1 MKRLARM
8 FPTSHETH
16 ASLSLLTSAPT
27 GTLKYAGWRAACACL
42 AVGLGLG
49 ASSAEVPAGSV
60 GGASRLP
67 VVLGVLRAPDQDVLF
82 LRDGSRLAGR
92 LAEEHLD
99 LHTVH
104 GDLRLPI
111 SAVAALDLADDR
123 AGLSVVITDGG
134 DRFTGFLAGT
144 HLRFETAGE
153 TAPREVRHARLLK
166 AIRRLTP
173 SAGEQSGPR
182 VQVRL
187 RNGDFFTGQ
196 LRTDRFRVET
206 TGAEVRWTADT
217 LGRVTFP
224 HSGQSGARLDMVGGE
239 IVSAQPVEEDLEFRL
254 GWGASW
260 RVYAGRVDAM
270 TAVDGAALPADWLA
284 RIGGTPASG
293 AGANAVGGG
302 PDPAVVPR
310 AGMVWI
316 PPGVFTMG
324 SPPDERERDLD
335 EGPLTR
341 VVLPEGFWIGQHE
354 VTQAEY
360 LALMG
365 TNPSHHE
372 GQALH
377 PVEKVS
383 WQDAADYGR
392 RLTAL
397 ERDAG
402 NLPEGY
408 AYRLPTEAEWE
419 YACRAGTTTRFSFG
433 DDADAA
439 LIRDHAWF
447 SRNAESATH
456 PVGTRKPNAWGLF
469 DVHGN
474 VLEWCLDGWRSR
486 LPGGQVTNVAV
497 MPTGTLRAV
506 RGGSWLY
513 EARHARSANRDSYG
527 VLVRCSDLGFRVVLA
542 RDVELSR

>member
-1 MKRLARM
+1 MK
-8 FPTSHETH
+8 H
-16 ASLSLLTSAPT
+16 AVR
-27 GTLKYAGWRAACACL
+27 RAASACL
-42 AVGLGLG
+42 VLWLGLG
-49 ASSAEVPAGSV
+49 ASSAGEPVDSV
-60 GGASRLP
+60 VGASPLS

-92 LAEEHLD
+92 LAQEHLD

-104 GDLRLPI
+104 GELRLPV

-123 AGLSVVITDGG
+123 AGLSVVITDWG

-144 HLRFETAGE
+144 HFHFQAAGD
-153 TAPREVRHARLLK
+153 TPPREVRHATLLK
-166 AIRRLTP
+166 AVRRLTP
-173 SAGEQSGPR
+173 SVGEPSDPR
-182 VQVRL
+182 VRVRL

-196 LRTDRFRVET
+196 LLTDRFRVQT
-206 TGAEVRWTADT
+206 TGAEVRWAAGTI
-217 LGRVTFP
+217 GRVTFP
-224 HSGQSGARLDMVGGE
+224 HSGQPGARLEWVRGE
-239 IVSAQPVEEDLEFRL
+239 TVSAQPVEEDLEFRL
-254 GWGASW
+254 GWRASW

-270 TAVDGAALPADWLA
+270 VAGEGAALPADWVA
-284 RIGGTPASG
+284 QIGGSPDSG
-293 AGANAVGGG
+293 TGANSAAGG
-302 PDPAVVPR
+302 PDPAVVAR

-316 PPGVFTMG
+316 PPGIFTMG

-335 EGPLTR
+335 EGPLTQ

-397 ERDAG
+397 ERQAG

-419 YACRAGTTTRFSFG
+419 YACRGGTTTRFNFG

-497 MPTGTLRAV
+497 APTGTLRAV

-542 RDVELSR
+542 RDVEPSGVSPGY